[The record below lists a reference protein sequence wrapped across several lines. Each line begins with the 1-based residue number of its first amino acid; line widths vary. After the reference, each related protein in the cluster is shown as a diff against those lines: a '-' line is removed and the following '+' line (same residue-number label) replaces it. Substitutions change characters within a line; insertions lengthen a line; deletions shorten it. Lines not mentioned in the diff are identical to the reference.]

1 MVGYDFSGNQVQQL
15 HKLLSSLQ
23 QLEEKSEVVRD
34 VLHKLIKL
42 HETKEFQKA
51 DESVLLKNLEA
62 SLSPQRMQLAI
73 RYLSELEVM
82 KQQMIGGVFKKG
94 EFKPV
99 AAILQEKLL

>member
-1 MVGYDFSGNQVQQL
+1 MVQYDFSGNQVQQL
-15 HKLLSSLQ
+15 HKLLNSLQ

-42 HETKEFQKA
+42 HETKEFQKM

-62 SLSPQRMQLAI
+62 SLSPERMQLAI
-73 RYLSELEVM
+73 KFISELEVM

-94 EFKPV
+94 ELKQV